1 MARVVSEVWS
11 WLLLRIFTFVPSN
24 WSISKQYMKLY
35 MFHCKL
41 TYLHKLHKAGVGI
54 SNKLGIIRSP
64 ILLDFWLSCL
74 IALLVNLSE
83 SSALRKLCLVSE
95 ISFFHGILWLWWS
108 SLGKSLSY
116 PGPFL
121 GIPQL
126 YNSH

>member
-1 MARVVSEVWS
+1 MAMVVSEVWP

-24 WSISKQYMKLY
+24 WTISKQYMKLY

-41 TYLHKLHKAGVGI
+41 TYLHKLHNAGNAG
-54 SNKLGIIRSP
+54 NKLGIIRSP
-64 ILLDFWLSCL
+64 ILLDSWLSCL

-83 SSALRKLCLVSE
+83 SSALRKLCLISE

-108 SLGKSLSY
+108 SSGKSLLY
-116 PGPFL
+116 PGPIL

-126 YNSH
+126 YHSH